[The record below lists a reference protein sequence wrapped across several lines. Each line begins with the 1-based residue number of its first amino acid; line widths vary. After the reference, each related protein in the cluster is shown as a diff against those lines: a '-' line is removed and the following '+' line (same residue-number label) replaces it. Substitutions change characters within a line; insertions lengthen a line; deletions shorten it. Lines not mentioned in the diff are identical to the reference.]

1 MIIRVVSV
9 FMAESDLF
17 CFLVFCNSVNIP
29 TFYNNITLCYEH
41 NQIEIEPG
49 RIEMFGSV

>member
-1 MIIRVVSV
+1 V